1 MKTKKK
7 ENNVNEIK
15 QKMRVIFDYDEND
28 EYDNGDVADENDDS
42 ARHEHE
48 GAGKSSSPAAG

>member
-1 MKTKKK
+1 M
-7 ENNVNEIK
+7 NEIK